1 MRQGKISSMMLIVSQ
16 SDFVSTAT
24 RTFGQKWGE
33 KESREMLLWTFQL
46 LECVYIWAISVL
58 MHGYKVMIRTGIYLG
73 FGNPC
78 SQCKVL
84 TGYCINVNVLCSR
97 MFYFCK

>member
-1 MRQGKISSMMLIVSQ
+1 MGGKREQENLAL
-16 SDFVSTAT
+16 DFSAL
-24 RTFGQKWGE
+24 R
-33 KESREMLLWTFQL
+33 M
-46 LECVYIWAISVL
+46 CIYIWAISVL

-84 TGYCINVNVLCSR
+84 TVIV
-97 MFYFCK
+97 